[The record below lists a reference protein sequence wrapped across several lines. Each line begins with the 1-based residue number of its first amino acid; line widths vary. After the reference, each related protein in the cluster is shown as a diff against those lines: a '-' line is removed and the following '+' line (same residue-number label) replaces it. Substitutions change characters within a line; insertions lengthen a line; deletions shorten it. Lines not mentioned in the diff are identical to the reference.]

1 MYQHRT
7 LDASLLISMIIH
19 SLLALVFSFISVQH
33 EVISL
38 PRIFEVAMVE
48 IPQKLRTEKSA
59 SLSPS
64 PMKKIRPMMAP
75 KALASSLEKRDKAKI
90 VEGIVDLPREK
101 IVPGKSD
108 EKIMVREKVL
118 EPKATSSLLK
128 EPHSIRLPVEPSV
141 KPMHGFKKDID
152 ELLPDETQLD
162 KTSISKRTF
171 IPEEAGLE
179 ASLPQDN
186 RTEAGKGIVT
196 PFPITMGTLK
206 GREIKYSAKIN
217 LPEEKEREAIPR
229 QGEFKL
235 WVSPDGSVEKVEI
248 EKTTGDSGIDNLVKK
263 TFFKWRFEALP
274 PSEQKIDW
282 GLVPVKISFK

>member
-1 MYQHRT
+1 MYQHQT

-33 EVISL
+33 GIISS

-48 IPQKLRTEKSA
+48 IPQKVLTMKPA
-59 SLSPS
+59 SLSPMEKTK
-64 PMKKIRPMMAP
+64 PPVIQ
-75 KALASSLEKRDKAKI
+75 KALASSLEKRDKTKI
-90 VEGIVDLPREK
+90 AEGIVDLPREK
-101 IVPGKSD
+101 IAPGKID
-108 EKIMVREKVL
+108 EKIMVREKVF

-128 EPHSIRLPVEPSV
+128 EPHSIRLPVEPAV
-141 KPMHGFKKDID
+141 KPMPGFKKDID
-152 ELLPDETQLD
+152 ELLPDETRLD
-162 KTSISKRTF
+162 KTSISKEIF
-171 IPEEAGLE
+171 IPKEAGQK
-179 ASLPQDN
+179 ASPPDDN
-186 RTEAGKGIVT
+186 KTESGKGIVT
-196 PFPITMGTLK
+196 PFPIAKGTLK
-206 GREIKYSAKIN
+206 GRGIKYSAKIN

-248 EKTTGDSGIDNLVKK
+248 EKTTGDSKIDDLVKK